1 MDADNGRSSCLQ
13 GWLHQLFVQCQ
24 MVIPKNVKLH
34 SIDWDGC
41 RYKDIYAYVYIHA
54 YKHAITITKVE
65 GVTNI

>member
-65 GVTNI
+65 GVMNI